1 MSRSTLPG
9 RPGAAV
15 NLRRGTA
22 CVAVAALATLAT
34 AAGCKSD
41 SSSGNGGNSGDSL
54 SSKTVQLIT
63 GVKDDPFYITM
74 TCGAQSEAQK
84 LGVKFKADG
93 SAQWDVSVQRPI
105 VDSVAATRPAALLIA
120 PVDTDALT
128 PDIKQM
134 QDGGTK
140 VVLVDT
146 AVTDTSIGVSRI
158 SSDNEAG
165 GKTAADALAKEMG
178 DKGSAIVISV
188 KPGVST
194 TDARIKGFDDQMKA
208 AHPGITLLPVQYDN
222 DDPAKAA
229 SIVQSTIAAHPD
241 LGGVFADNV
250 KTAEGVAAGVNQ
262 AGKKGQIK
270 ISAFDAGPQQV
281 QDLQNGTVQVLIA
294 QDPASIG
301 KQGVDQ
307 AVAAIQG
314 KSVQATIGTTLVA
327 ITAENMKDPNVS
339 KYFYKGSC

>member
-1 MSRSTLPG
+1 MRTTTPPHRSGPMTGSRG
-9 RPGAAV
+9 R
-15 NLRRGTA
+15 TA
-22 CVAVAALATLAT
+22 LVAVSALAMLAA
-34 AAGCKSD
+34 AAGCGKSGT
-41 SSSGNGGNSGDSL
+41 STGGTSGEAL

-74 TCGAQSEAQK
+74 TCGAQAEAKQ

-105 VDSVAATRPAALLIA
+105 VDSVAATKPAGLLIA

-165 GKTAADALAKEMG
+165 GKTAADALAKEMS

-194 TDARIKGFDDQMKA
+194 TDARIKGFTDQIKS
-208 AHPGITLLPVQYDN
+208 AHSGITLLPVQYDN

-314 KSVQATIGTTLVA
+314 KQVQASIGTTLVA
-327 ITAENMKDPNVS
+327 ITPQNMNDPNVT

>member
-1 MSRSTLPG
+1 MRI
-9 RPGAAV
+9 
-15 NLRRGTA
+15 RRTA
-22 CVAVAALATLAT
+22 CVAVTVSAVLLAA
-34 AAGCKSD
+34 AACGKSN
-41 SSSGNGGNSGDSL
+41 SGGSSGGGGSGDL
-54 SSKTVQLIT
+54 SSKTVQLIV

-74 TCGAQSEAQK
+74 ICGAQEEAKKQ
-84 LGVKFKADG
+84 GVKFSSNG
-93 SAQWDVSVQRPI
+93 SAQWDVSQQRPI
-105 VDSVAATRPAALLIA
+105 IDSVASTKPAALLIS
-120 PVDTDALT
+120 PVDSDALS
-128 PDIKQM
+128 PDLKQM
-134 QDGGTK
+134 QGAGTK

-146 AVTDTSIGVSRI
+146 TVSDSSIGVSRI

-194 TDARIKGFDDQMKA
+194 TDARIKGFQDQIKST
-208 AHPGITLLPVQYDN
+208 HPNITLLPVQYDN

-229 SIVQSTIAAHPD
+229 QLIQSTVAAHPD
-241 LGGVFADNV
+241 LAGVFADNV

-262 AGKKGQIK
+262 AGKKGAIK

-281 QDLQNGTVQVLIA
+281 QDLKSGTVQVLIA
-294 QDPASIG
+294 QDPGNIG
-301 KQGVDQ
+301 VQGVQQ

-314 KSVQATIGTTLVA
+314 KSVQASIGTTLVA
-327 ITAENMKDPNVS
+327 ITASNMNDPNVS

>member
-1 MSRSTLPG
+1 MRI
-9 RPGAAV
+9 
-15 NLRRGTA
+15 RRTA
-22 CVAVAALATLAT
+22 CVAVTVSAVLLA
-34 AAGCKSD
+34 AAGCGK
-41 SSSGNGGNSGDSL
+41 SSSGGNGGGSGDL
-54 SSKTVQLIT
+54 SGKTVQLIV

-74 TCGAQSEAQK
+74 ICGAQEEAKKQ
-84 LGVKFKADG
+84 GVKFSSNG
-93 SAQWDVSVQRPI
+93 SAQWDVSQQRPI
-105 VDSVAATRPAALLIA
+105 IDSVAATKPAGLLIS
-120 PVDTDALT
+120 PVDTDALS
-128 PDIKQM
+128 PDLKQM
-134 QDGGTK
+134 QSAGTK

-146 AVTDTSIGVSRI
+146 TVSDNSIGVSRI

-178 DKGSAIVISV
+178 DKGSAIVVSV

-194 TDARIKGFDDQMKA
+194 TDARIKGFEAQIKA
-208 AHPGITLLPVQYDN
+208 AHPNITLLPVQYDN

-229 SIVQSTIAAHPD
+229 QIVQSTVAAHPD
-241 LGGVFADNV
+241 LAGVFADNV

-262 AGKKGQIK
+262 AGKKGAIK

-281 QDLQNGTVQVLIA
+281 QDLKNGTVQVLIA

-301 KQGVDQ
+301 VQGVQQ

-327 ITAENMKDPNVS
+327 ITASNMNDPSVS

>member
-1 MSRSTLPG
+1 MRI
-9 RPGAAV
+9 
-15 NLRRGTA
+15 RRRA
-22 CVAVAALATLAT
+22 CVAVTVSAVLLA
-34 AAGCKSD
+34 AAGCGK
-41 SSSGNGGNSGDSL
+41 SSSGVNGGGSGDL
-54 SSKTVQLIT
+54 WGKTVQLIV

-74 TCGAQSEAQK
+74 ICGAQEEAKKQ
-84 LGVKFKADG
+84 GVKFSANG
-93 SAQWDVSVQRPI
+93 SAEWDVSQQRPI
-105 VDSVAATRPAALLIA
+105 IDSVASTKPAALLIS
-120 PVDTDALT
+120 PVDSDALS
-128 PDIKQM
+128 PDLKQM
-134 QDGGTK
+134 QGAGTK

-146 AVTDTSIGVSRI
+146 TVSDSSIGVSRI

-194 TDARIKGFDDQMKA
+194 TDARIKGFQAQVKA
-208 AHPGITLLPVQYDN
+208 THPGITLLPVQYDN

-229 SIVQSTIAAHPD
+229 QIVQATIAAHPD

-262 AGKKGQIK
+262 AGKKGAIK

-301 KQGVDQ
+301 AQGVQQ

-314 KSVQATIGTTLVA
+314 KSVQASIGTKLVA
-327 ITAENMKDPNVS
+327 ITSANMNDPDVS

>member
-1 MSRSTLPG
+1 MYPRA
-9 RPGAAV
+9 RAYVAIAA
-15 NLRRGTA
+15 A
-22 CVAVAALATLAT
+22 ATLVA
-34 AAGCKSD
+34 AAGCSKST
-41 SSSGNGGNSGDSL
+41 SNSGSGGGSTDL
-54 SSKTVQLIT
+54 SSKTVELIV

-74 TCGAQSEAQK
+74 TCGAQAEASK
-84 LGVKFKADG
+84 LGVKFKSDG
-93 SAQWDVSVQRPI
+93 SAQWDVSQQRPI
-105 VDSVAATRPAALLIA
+105 IDSVAATKPAGLLIS

-128 PDIKQM
+128 PDLKQM
-134 QDGGTK
+134 QDAGSK

-146 AVTDTSIGVSRI
+146 TVTDTSIGVSRI
-158 SSDNEAG
+158 SSDNAAG

-178 DKGSAIVISV
+178 DTGSAIVISV

-194 TDARIKGFDDQMKA
+194 TDARIKGFQDQIKA
-208 AHPGITLLPVQYDN
+208 AHPNITLLPVQYDN

-229 SIVQSTIAAHPD
+229 QIVQATIAAHPD

-262 AGKKGQIK
+262 AGKKGKIK

-281 QDLQNGTVQVLIA
+281 QDLQSGTVQVLIA

-301 KQGVDQ
+301 VQGVDQ
-307 AVAAIQG
+307 AVAAIKGQP
-314 KSVQATIGTTLVA
+314 VTANIGTTLVA
-327 ITAENMKDPNVS
+327 ITSENMNDPNVS

>member
-1 MSRSTLPG
+1 MRI
-9 RPGAAV
+9 
-15 NLRRGTA
+15 RRTA
-22 CVAVAALATLAT
+22 CVAVTVSAVLLAA
-34 AAGCKSD
+34 AACGKSN
-41 SSSGNGGNSGDSL
+41 SGGSSGGGGSGDL
-54 SSKTVQLIT
+54 SSKTVQLIV

-74 TCGAQSEAQK
+74 ICGAQEEAKKQ
-84 LGVKFKADG
+84 GVKFSSNG
-93 SAQWDVSVQRPI
+93 SAQWDVSQQRPI
-105 VDSVAATRPAALLIA
+105 IDSVASTKPAALLIS
-120 PVDTDALT
+120 PVDSDALS
-128 PDIKQM
+128 PDLKQM
-134 QDGGTK
+134 QGAGTK

-146 AVTDTSIGVSRI
+146 TVSDSSIGVSRI

-194 TDARIKGFDDQMKA
+194 TDARIKGFQDQIKS
-208 AHPGITLLPVQYDN
+208 AHPNITLLPVQYDN

-229 SIVQSTIAAHPD
+229 QLVQSTVAAHPD
-241 LGGVFADNV
+241 LAGVFADNV

-262 AGKKGQIK
+262 AGKKGAIK

-281 QDLQNGTVQVLIA
+281 QDLKNGTVQVLIA
-294 QDPASIG
+294 QDPGNIG
-301 KQGVDQ
+301 VQGVQQ

-314 KSVQATIGTTLVA
+314 KSVQASIGTTLVA
-327 ITAENMKDPNVS
+327 ITASNMNDPNVS

>member
-1 MSRSTLPG
+1 MRIRRTAY
-9 RPGAAV
+9 AAV
-15 NLRRGTA
+15 
-22 CVAVAALATLAT
+22 AVSALVLA
-34 AAGCKSD
+34 AAGCGGKSNSS
-41 SSSGNGGNSGDSL
+41 SSSGGGGSDL
-54 SSKTVQLIT
+54 SSKTVELIV

-74 TCGAQSEAQK
+74 TCGAQAEAQK
-84 LGVKFKADG
+84 QGVKFASNG
-93 SAQWDVSVQRPI
+93 SAQWDVSQQRPI
-105 VDSVAATRPAALLIA
+105 IDSVAATKPAGLLIS

-128 PDIKQM
+128 PDLKQM
-134 QDGGTK
+134 QSAGTK

-146 AVTDTSIGVSRI
+146 TVTDTSVGVSRI

-165 GKTAADALAKEMG
+165 GKTAADALAKLMG

-194 TDARIKGFDDQMKA
+194 TDARIKGFQDQIKA
-208 AHPGITLLPVQYDN
+208 AHPGISLLPVQYDN

-229 SIVQSTIAAHPD
+229 QILQSTVAAHPD

-281 QDLQNGTVQVLIA
+281 QDLKNGTVQVLIA
-294 QDPASIG
+294 QDPANIG
-301 KQGVDQ
+301 VQGVQQ

-327 ITAENMKDPNVS
+327 ITADNMNDPNVS

>member
-1 MSRSTLPG
+1 MGT
-9 RPGAAV
+9 
-15 NLRRGTA
+15 RRTA
-22 CVAVAALATLAT
+22 CVAVAALAMVTA
-34 AAGCKSD
+34 AAGCGKSN
-41 SSSGNGGNSGDSL
+41 SSTGGSSGGSL

-63 GVKDDPFYITM
+63 GVKNDPFYITM
-74 TCGAQSEAQK
+74 TCAAQTEAKK

-93 SAQWDVSVQRPI
+93 SAQWDVSLQRPI
-105 VDSVAATRPAALLIA
+105 IDSVAATKPDGLLIA

-128 PDIKQM
+128 PDLKQM
-134 QDGGTK
+134 QSAGTK

-194 TDARIKGFDDQMKA
+194 TDARIKGFTDQMKN
-208 AHPGITLLPVQYDN
+208 AHSGITLLPVQYDN
-222 DDPAKAA
+222 DDPAKAT

-250 KTAEGVAAGVNQ
+250 NTAEGVAAGVNQ

-294 QDPASIG
+294 QDPGSIG
-301 KQGVDQ
+301 RQGVDQ

-314 KSVQATIGTTLVA
+314 KPVQATIGTDLVA
-327 ITAENMKDPNVS
+327 ITPDNMKDPNVT
-339 KYFYKGSC
+339 KYFYQGSC

>member
-1 MSRSTLPG
+1 MYPRA
-9 RPGAAV
+9 RAYVAIAA
-15 NLRRGTA
+15 A
-22 CVAVAALATLAT
+22 ATLVA
-34 AAGCKSD
+34 AAGCSKSN
-41 SSSGNGGNSGDSL
+41 SSNSGGGGSTDL
-54 SSKTVQLIT
+54 SSKTVELIV

-74 TCGAQSEAQK
+74 TCGAQAEAQK
-84 LGVKFKADG
+84 LGVKFKSDG
-93 SAQWDVSVQRPI
+93 SAQWDVSQQRPI
-105 VDSVAATRPAALLIA
+105 IDSVAATKPAGLLIS

-128 PDIKQM
+128 PDLKQM
-134 QDGGTK
+134 QDAGSK

-146 AVTDTSIGVSRI
+146 TVTDSSIGVSRI

-178 DKGSAIVISV
+178 DTGSAIVISV

-194 TDARIKGFDDQMKA
+194 TDARIKGFQDQIKA
-208 AHPGITLLPVQYDN
+208 AHPNITLLPVQYDN

-229 SIVQSTIAAHPD
+229 QIVQATVAAHPD

-262 AGKKGQIK
+262 AGKKGKIK

-281 QDLQNGTVQVLIA
+281 QDLQSGTVQVLIA

-301 KQGVDQ
+301 VQGVDQ
-307 AVAAIQG
+307 AVAAIKG
-314 KSVQATIGTTLVA
+314 EPVKASIGTTLVA
-327 ITAENMKDPNVS
+327 ITSENMGDPNVS

>member
-1 MSRSTLPG
+1 M
-9 RPGAAV
+9 
-15 NLRRGTA
+15 
-22 CVAVAALATLAT
+22 AVAALTVVAA
-34 AAGCKSD
+34 AAGCGK
-41 SSSGNGGNSGDSL
+41 SSSSTGGSSGGSL
-54 SSKTVQLIT
+54 SGKTVELIT
-63 GVKDDPFYITM
+63 GVKSDPFYITM
-74 TCGAQSEAQK
+74 TCAAQQEAQK
-84 LGVKFKADG
+84 QGVKFKADG
-93 SAQWDVSVQRPI
+93 SAQWDVSLQRPI
-105 VDSVAATRPAALLIA
+105 IDSVAATQPAALLIS

-128 PDIKQM
+128 PDIQQM
-134 QDGGTK
+134 QGAGTK

-146 AVTDTSIGVSRI
+146 SVTDNSVGVSRI

-194 TDARIKGFDDQMKA
+194 TDARIKGFNDQMKA

-222 DDPAKAA
+222 DDPAKAT

-250 KTAEGVAAGVNQ
+250 NTAEGVAAGVTQ

-281 QDLQNGTVQVLIA
+281 DDLKNGTVQVLIA

-301 KQGVDQ
+301 RQGVDQ

-314 KSVQATIGTTLVA
+314 KSVQATIGTDLVA
-327 ITAENMKDPNVS
+327 ITSQNLNDPSVS
-339 KYFYKGSC
+339 KYFYKESC

>member
-1 MSRSTLPG
+1 MRI
-9 RPGAAV
+9 
-15 NLRRGTA
+15 RRTA
-22 CVAVAALATLAT
+22 CVAVAVSAVLLA
-34 AAGCKSD
+34 AAGCGK
-41 SSSGNGGNSGDSL
+41 SSSGGNSGGGSGDL
-54 SSKTVQLIT
+54 SSKTVQLIV

-74 TCGAQSEAQK
+74 ICGAKAEAQK
-84 LGVKFKADG
+84 QGVKFSSNG
-93 SAQWDVSVQRPI
+93 SAQWDVSQQRPI
-105 VDSVAATRPAALLIA
+105 IDSVAATKPAALLIS
-120 PVDTDALT
+120 PVDTDALS
-128 PDIKQM
+128 PDLKQM
-134 QDGGTK
+134 QGAGTK

-146 AVTDTSIGVSRI
+146 TVSDSSIGVSRI

-194 TDARIKGFDDQMKA
+194 TDARIKGFEAQIKS

-229 SIVQSTIAAHPD
+229 QILQSTVAAHPD

-294 QDPASIG
+294 QDPANIG
-301 KQGVDQ
+301 VQGVQQ

-314 KSVQATIGTTLVA
+314 KSVQAAIGTTLVA
-327 ITAENMKDPNVS
+327 ITASNMNDPNVS

>member
-1 MSRSTLPG
+1 
-9 RPGAAV
+9 
-15 NLRRGTA
+15 
-22 CVAVAALATLAT
+22 VAVATLATLAA
-34 AAGCKSD
+34 AAGCG
-41 SSSGNGGNSGDSL
+41 SSNSSTGAATGGSL
-54 SSKTVQLIT
+54 SDKTVQLIT

-74 TCGAQSEAQK
+74 TCGAQDEAKK

-93 SAQWDVSVQRPI
+93 SAQWDVSLQRPI
-105 VDSVAATRPAALLIA
+105 IDSVAATKPAGLLIA
-120 PVDTDALT
+120 PVDSDALT

-134 QDGGTK
+134 QSGGTK

-146 AVTDTSIGVSRI
+146 AVSDTSVGISRI
-158 SSDNEAG
+158 SSDNAAG
-165 GKTAADALAKEMG
+165 GKTAADALAKEMSE
-178 DKGSAIVISV
+178 KGSAIVISV

-194 TDARIKGFDDQMKA
+194 TDARIKGFTDQMKA
-208 AHPGITLLPVQYDN
+208 AHQGITLLPVQYDN

-294 QDPASIG
+294 QDPSSIG

-314 KSVQATIGTTLVA
+314 KSVQADIGTTLVA
-327 ITAENMKDPNVS
+327 ITPENMNDPNVT

>member
-1 MSRSTLPG
+1 MRIRRTAY
-9 RPGAAV
+9 AAV
-15 NLRRGTA
+15 T
-22 CVAVAALATLAT
+22 VSAVLLA
-34 AAGCKSD
+34 AAGCGGKSNSG
-41 SSSGNGGNSGDSL
+41 SSSGGGNDL
-54 SSKTVQLIT
+54 SSKTVQLIV

-74 TCGAQSEAQK
+74 ICGAQEEAKKQ
-84 LGVKFKADG
+84 GVKFSSNG
-93 SAQWDVSVQRPI
+93 SAQWDVSQQRPI
-105 VDSVAATRPAALLIA
+105 IDSVAATKPAALLIS

-128 PDIKQM
+128 PDLKQM
-134 QDGGTK
+134 QSAGTK

-146 AVTDTSIGVSRI
+146 TVSDSSIGVSRI

-194 TDARIKGFDDQMKA
+194 TDARIKGFQDQIKA
-208 AHPGITLLPVQYDN
+208 AHPNITLLPVQYD
-222 DDPAKAA
+222 DDQPAKAA
-229 SIVQSTIAAHPD
+229 QIIQSTVAAHPD
-241 LGGVFADNV
+241 LAGVFADNV

-281 QDLQNGTVQVLIA
+281 EDLKNGTVQVLIA

-301 KQGVDQ
+301 VQGVQQ

-314 KSVQATIGTTLVA
+314 KSVQANIGTTLVA
-327 ITAENMKDPNVS
+327 ITQSNMTDPNVS

>member
-1 MSRSTLPG
+1 MGTMGKAMKVAVLALLLLP
-9 RPGAAV
+9 A
-15 NLRRGTA
+15 TA
-22 CVAVAALATLAT
+22 C
-34 AAGCKSD
+34 GKSGTGTGTG
-41 SSSGNGGNSGDSL
+41 SGSGNLSG
-54 SSKTVQLIT
+54 KTVQLIV

-74 TCGAQSEAQK
+74 TCGAQAEAQK
-84 LGVKFKADG
+84 EGVKFSANG
-93 SAQWDVSVQRPI
+93 SAQWDVSQQRPI
-105 VDSVAATRPAALLIA
+105 IDSVAATKPAGLLIS

-128 PDIKQM
+128 PDLKQL

-146 AVTDTSIGVSRI
+146 TVSDSSIGVSRI

-165 GKTAADALAKEMG
+165 GKTAADALAKQMG

-194 TDARIKGFDDQMKA
+194 TDARIKGFQDQIKA
-208 AHPGITLLPVQYDN
+208 AHPNITLLPVQYDN

-229 SIVQSTIAAHPD
+229 QIVQSTVAAHPD
-241 LGGVFADNV
+241 LAGVFADNV

-262 AGKKGQIK
+262 AGKKGAIK
-270 ISAFDAGPQQV
+270 ISAFDAGPTQV
-281 QDLQNGTVQVLIA
+281 QDLKNGTVQVLIA
-294 QDPASIG
+294 QDPAAIG
-301 KQGVDQ
+301 VQGVQQ

-314 KSVQATIGTTLVA
+314 KPVQASIGTTLVA
-327 ITAENMKDPNVS
+327 ITSDNMNDPNVS

>member
-1 MSRSTLPG
+1 MRIRRT
-9 RPGAAV
+9 AV
-15 NLRRGTA
+15 
-22 CVAVAALATLAT
+22 VAVTVSAVLVA
-34 AAGCKSD
+34 AAGCGKSN
-41 SSSGNGGNSGDSL
+41 SGGSSGASGDSGGL
-54 SSKTVQLIT
+54 SGKTVQLIV

-74 TCGAQSEAQK
+74 ICGAQAEAQK
-84 LGVKFKADG
+84 QGVKFSSNG
-93 SAQWDVSVQRPI
+93 SAQWDVSQQRPI
-105 VDSVAATRPAALLIA
+105 VDSVAATKPAAVLIS
-120 PVDTDALT
+120 PVDSEALT
-128 PDIKQM
+128 PDLKQM
-134 QDGGTK
+134 QGAGTK

-146 AVTDTSIGVSRI
+146 TVSDSSIGVSRI

-194 TDARIKGFDDQMKA
+194 TDARIKGFEAQIKA
-208 AHPGITLLPVQYDN
+208 AHPNITLLPVQYDN
-222 DDPAKAA
+222 DDPAKAGQILTA
-229 SIVQSTIAAHPD
+229 TVAAHPD

-250 KTAEGVAAGVNQ
+250 KTAEGVAAGVTQ

-281 QDLQNGTVQVLIA
+281 QDLKSGTVQVLIA
-294 QDPASIG
+294 QDPAAIG
-301 KQGVDQ
+301 VQGVQQ

-314 KSVQATIGTTLVA
+314 KSVQANIGTTLVA
-327 ITAENMKDPNVS
+327 ITASNMNDPNVS

>member
-1 MSRSTLPG
+1 MRIRRTAY
-9 RPGAAV
+9 AAV
-15 NLRRGTA
+15 T
-22 CVAVAALATLAT
+22 VSAVLLA
-34 AAGCKSD
+34 AAGCGGKSNSG
-41 SSSGNGGNSGDSL
+41 SSSGGGNDL
-54 SSKTVQLIT
+54 SSKTVQLIV

-74 TCGAQSEAQK
+74 ICGAQEEAKKQ
-84 LGVKFKADG
+84 GVKFSSNG
-93 SAQWDVSVQRPI
+93 SAQWDVSQQRPI
-105 VDSVAATRPAALLIA
+105 IDSVAATKPAALLIS

-128 PDIKQM
+128 PDLKQM
-134 QDGGTK
+134 QSAGTK

-146 AVTDTSIGVSRI
+146 TVSDSSIGVSRI

-194 TDARIKGFDDQMKA
+194 TDARIKGFQDQIKA
-208 AHPGITLLPVQYDN
+208 AHPNITLLPVQYD
-222 DDPAKAA
+222 DDQPQKAA
-229 SIVQSTIAAHPD
+229 QIIQSTVAAHPD
-241 LGGVFADNV
+241 LAGVFADNV

-281 QDLQNGTVQVLIA
+281 EDLKNGTVQVLIA

-301 KQGVDQ
+301 VQGVQQ

-314 KSVQATIGTTLVA
+314 KSVQANIGTTLVA
-327 ITAENMKDPNVS
+327 ITQSNMTDPNVS

>member
-1 MSRSTLPG
+1 MRI
-9 RPGAAV
+9 
-15 NLRRGTA
+15 RRTA
-22 CVAVAALATLAT
+22 CVAVTVSAVLLA
-34 AAGCKSD
+34 AAGCGK
-41 SSSGNGGNSGDSL
+41 SSSGGNGGGSGDL
-54 SSKTVQLIT
+54 SGKTVQLIV

-74 TCGAQSEAQK
+74 ICGAQEEAKKQ
-84 LGVKFKADG
+84 GVKFSSNG
-93 SAQWDVSVQRPI
+93 SAQWDVSQQRPI
-105 VDSVAATRPAALLIA
+105 IDSVAATKPAGLLIS
-120 PVDTDALT
+120 PVDTDALS
-128 PDIKQM
+128 PDLKQM
-134 QDGGTK
+134 QSAGTK

-146 AVTDTSIGVSRI
+146 TVSDNSIGVSRI

-178 DKGSAIVISV
+178 DKGSAIVVSV

-194 TDARIKGFDDQMKA
+194 TDARIKGFEAQIKA
-208 AHPGITLLPVQYDN
+208 AHPNITLLPVQYDN

-229 SIVQSTIAAHPD
+229 QIVQSTVAAHPD
-241 LGGVFADNV
+241 LAGVFADNV

-262 AGKKGQIK
+262 AGKKGAIK

-281 QDLQNGTVQVLIA
+281 QDLKNGTVQVLIA

-301 KQGVDQ
+301 VQGVQQ

-327 ITAENMKDPNVS
+327 ITASNMNDPNVS

>member
-1 MSRSTLPG
+1 MRTAY
-9 RPGAAV
+9 AAIAV
-15 NLRRGTA
+15 TA
-22 CVAVAALATLAT
+22 TILAT
-34 AAGCKSD
+34 AGCGNSNSGG
-41 SSSGNGGNSGDSL
+41 SSSGSGDL
-54 SSKTVQLIT
+54 SGKTVQLIT

-74 TCGAQSEAQK
+74 TCGAQEEAKK
-84 LGVKFKADG
+84 LGVQFKSNG
-93 SAQWDVSVQRPI
+93 SAQWDVSQQRPI
-105 VDSVAATRPAALLIA
+105 IDSVGATKPAGLLIS

-128 PDIKQM
+128 PDLKQL
-134 QDGGTK
+134 QDSGTK

-146 AVTDTSIGVSRI
+146 TVTNPAIGISRI
-158 SSDNEAG
+158 SSDNLAG

-194 TDARIKGFDDQMKA
+194 TDARIKGFQDQIKA
-208 AHPGITLLPVQYDN
+208 AHPNITLLPVQYDN

-229 SIVQSTIAAHPD
+229 QILQATLAAHPD
-241 LGGVFADNV
+241 LTGVFADNV

-262 AGKKGQIK
+262 AGKKGTVK

-281 QDLQNGTVQVLIA
+281 EDLKNGTVQVLIA

-301 KQGVDQ
+301 VQGVDQ

-314 KSVQATIGTTLVA
+314 KSVQANIGTTLVA
-327 ITAENMKDPNVS
+327 ITAQNMTDPNVS

>member
-1 MSRSTLPG
+1 MRIRRTAY
-9 RPGAAV
+9 AAV
-15 NLRRGTA
+15 AGFS
-22 CVAVAALATLAT
+22 AVLLA
-34 AAGCKSD
+34 AAGCGGKSNSGST
-41 SSSGNGGNSGDSL
+41 SSGGNSGDL
-54 SSKTVQLIT
+54 SSKTVNLVV
-63 GVKDDPFYITM
+63 GVKGDPFYITM
-74 TCGAQSEAQK
+74 ICAAQAEAKK
-84 LGVKFKADG
+84 LGIKFQSDG
-93 SAQWDVSVQRPI
+93 SAQWDVSQQRPI
-105 VDSVAATRPAALLIA
+105 INSVAATKPAGLLIS

-128 PDIKQM
+128 PDLKQL

-146 AVTDTSIGVSRI
+146 TVSDSSIGVSRI

-165 GKTAADALAKEMG
+165 GKTAADALAKQMG

-194 TDARIKGFDDQMKA
+194 TDARIKGFQDQIKA
-208 AHPGITLLPVQYDN
+208 AHPNITLLPVQYDN
-222 DDPAKAA
+222 DDPAKATQ
-229 SIVQSTIAAHPD
+229 IIQSTVAAHPD

-250 KTAEGVAAGVNQ
+250 KTAEGVAAGVTA

-270 ISAFDAGPQQV
+270 VSAFDAGPQQV

-294 QDPASIG
+294 QDPGDIG
-301 KQGVDQ
+301 VQGVQQ

-314 KSVQATIGTTLVA
+314 KSVQASIGTKLVA
-327 ITAENMKDPNVS
+327 ITSENMNDPSVS

>member
-1 MSRSTLPG
+1 MG
-9 RPGAAV
+9 KAMK
-15 NLRRGTA
+15 
-22 CVAVAALATLAT
+22 VAVLALLLLAPAACGKTGT
-34 AAGCKSD
+34 
-41 SSSGNGGNSGDSL
+41 SSGSSGSGDL
-54 SSKTVQLIT
+54 SSKTVQLIV

-74 TCGAQSEAQK
+74 TCGAQAEAQK
-84 LGVKFKADG
+84 EGVKFSANG
-93 SAQWDVSVQRPI
+93 SAQWDVSQQRPI
-105 VDSVAATRPAALLIA
+105 IDSVAATKPAGLLIS

-128 PDIKQM
+128 PDLKQL

-146 AVTDTSIGVSRI
+146 AVSDSAIGVSRI

-165 GKTAADALAKEMG
+165 GKTAADALAKQMG

-188 KPGVST
+188 KPGIST
-194 TDARIKGFDDQMKA
+194 TDARIKGFQDQIKA
-208 AHPGITLLPVQYDN
+208 AHPNITLLPVQYDN

-229 SIVQSTIAAHPD
+229 QLVQATIAAHPD
-241 LGGVFADNV
+241 LAGVFADNV

-262 AGKKGQIK
+262 AGKKGAIK

-281 QDLQNGTVQVLIA
+281 QDLKNGTVQVLIA
-294 QDPASIG
+294 QDPAGIG
-301 KQGVDQ
+301 VQGVDQ

-314 KSVQATIGTTLVA
+314 KPVRASIGTTLVA
-327 ITAENMKDPNVS
+327 ITADNMNDPNVS

>member
-1 MSRSTLPG
+1 MRI
-9 RPGAAV
+9 
-15 NLRRGTA
+15 RRTA
-22 CVAVAALATLAT
+22 CVAVTVSAVLLAA
-34 AAGCKSD
+34 AACGK
-41 SSSGNGGNSGDSL
+41 SSSGGSSSGGGSGDL
-54 SSKTVQLIT
+54 SSKTVQLIV

-74 TCGAQSEAQK
+74 ICGAQEEAKKQ
-84 LGVKFKADG
+84 GVKFSSNG
-93 SAQWDVSVQRPI
+93 SAQWDVSQQRPI
-105 VDSVAATRPAALLIA
+105 IDSVAATKPAALLIS
-120 PVDTDALT
+120 PVDSDALT
-128 PDIKQM
+128 PDLKQM
-134 QDGGTK
+134 ASAGTK

-146 AVTDTSIGVSRI
+146 TVSDTSVGVSRI

-194 TDARIKGFDDQMKA
+194 TDARIKGFQDQIKS
-208 AHPGITLLPVQYDN
+208 AHPNITLLPVQYDN

-229 SIVQSTIAAHPD
+229 QILQSTVAAHPD
-241 LGGVFADNV
+241 LAGVFADNV

-262 AGKKGQIK
+262 AGKKGAIK

-281 QDLQNGTVQVLIA
+281 QDLKNGTVQVLIA
-294 QDPASIG
+294 QDPGNIG
-301 KQGVDQ
+301 VQGVQQ

-327 ITAENMKDPNVS
+327 ITASNMNDPNVS

>member
-1 MSRSTLPG
+1 MGT
-9 RPGAAV
+9 
-15 NLRRGTA
+15 RRTA
-22 CVAVAALATLAT
+22 CVAVAALTVVAA
-34 AAGCKSD
+34 AAGCGK
-41 SSSGNGGNSGDSL
+41 SSSSTGGSSGGSL
-54 SSKTVQLIT
+54 SGKTVELIT
-63 GVKDDPFYITM
+63 GVKSDPFYITM
-74 TCGAQSEAQK
+74 TCAAQQEAQK
-84 LGVKFKADG
+84 QGVKFKADG
-93 SAQWDVSVQRPI
+93 SAQWDVSLQRPI
-105 VDSVAATRPAALLIA
+105 IDSVAATQPAALLIS

-128 PDIKQM
+128 PDIQQM
-134 QDGGTK
+134 QGAGTK

-146 AVTDTSIGVSRI
+146 SVTDNSVGVSRI

-194 TDARIKGFDDQMKA
+194 TDARIKGFNDQMKA

-222 DDPAKAA
+222 DDPAKAT

-250 KTAEGVAAGVNQ
+250 NTAEGVAAGVTQ

-281 QDLQNGTVQVLIA
+281 DDLKNGTVQVLIA

-301 KQGVDQ
+301 RQGVDQ

-314 KSVQATIGTTLVA
+314 KSVQATIGTDLVA
-327 ITAENMKDPNVS
+327 ITSQNLNDPSVS
-339 KYFYKGSC
+339 KYFYKESC

>member
-1 MSRSTLPG
+1 MRI
-9 RPGAAV
+9 
-15 NLRRGTA
+15 RRTA
-22 CVAVAALATLAT
+22 CVAVTVSAVLLAA
-34 AAGCKSD
+34 AACGK
-41 SSSGNGGNSGDSL
+41 SSSGGSSSGGGSGDL
-54 SSKTVQLIT
+54 SSKTVQLIV

-74 TCGAQSEAQK
+74 ICGAQEEAKKQ
-84 LGVKFKADG
+84 GVKFTSNG
-93 SAQWDVSVQRPI
+93 SAQWDVSQQRPI
-105 VDSVAATRPAALLIA
+105 IDSVAATKPAALLIS
-120 PVDTDALT
+120 PVDTDALS
-128 PDIKQM
+128 PDLKQM
-134 QDGGTK
+134 QSAGTK

-146 AVTDTSIGVSRI
+146 TVSDSSIGVSRI

-188 KPGVST
+188 KPGIST
-194 TDARIKGFDDQMKA
+194 TDARIKGFQDQIKA
-208 AHPGITLLPVQYDN
+208 SHPNITLLPVQYDN

-229 SIVQSTIAAHPD
+229 QILQSTVAAHPD
-241 LGGVFADNV
+241 LAGVFADNV

-262 AGKKGQIK
+262 AGKKGAIK

-281 QDLQNGTVQVLIA
+281 QDLKNGTVQVLIA
-294 QDPASIG
+294 QDPGNIG
-301 KQGVDQ
+301 VQGVQQ

-327 ITAENMKDPNVS
+327 ITASNMNDPNVS

>member
-1 MSRSTLPG
+1 MRI
-9 RPGAAV
+9 RRAA
-15 NLRRGTA
+15 G
-22 CVAVAALATLAT
+22 VAVTVSAVLLA
-34 AAGCKSD
+34 AAGCGGKSNSG
-41 SSSGNGGNSGDSL
+41 SSSGGGGNSNDL
-54 SSKTVQLIT
+54 SSKTVQLIV

-74 TCGAQSEAQK
+74 ICGAQAEAQK
-84 LGVKFKADG
+84 QGVKFSSNG
-93 SAQWDVSVQRPI
+93 SAQWDVSQQRPI
-105 VDSVAATRPAALLIA
+105 IDSVAATKPAALLIS
-120 PVDTDALT
+120 PVDSDALT
-128 PDIKQM
+128 PDLKQM
-134 QDGGTK
+134 ASAGTK

-146 AVTDTSIGVSRI
+146 TVSDTSVGVSRI

-194 TDARIKGFDDQMKA
+194 TDARIKGFQDQIKS

-229 SIVQSTIAAHPD
+229 QILQSTVAAHPD

-262 AGKKGQIK
+262 AGKKGAIK

-281 QDLQNGTVQVLIA
+281 QDLKNGTVQVLIA
-294 QDPASIG
+294 QDPGDIG
-301 KQGVDQ
+301 VQGVQQ
-307 AVAAIQG
+307 AVAAIKGQ
-314 KSVQATIGTTLVA
+314 SVKASIGTTLVA
-327 ITAENMKDPNVS
+327 ITQSNMNDPNVS

>member
-1 MSRSTLPG
+1 M
-9 RPGAAV
+9 
-15 NLRRGTA
+15 RREQLGKRRTT
-22 CVAVAALATLAT
+22 VITVAAT
-34 AAGCKSD
+34 ALLLTPAACGKSSPSGGDAGGAGAL
-41 SSSGNGGNSGDSL
+41 SG
-54 SSKTVQLIT
+54 KTVQLIV

-74 TCGAQSEAQK
+74 TCGAQAEAQK
-84 LGVKFKADG
+84 LGVQFKSNG
-93 SAQWDVSVQRPI
+93 SAQWDVSQQRPI
-105 VDSVAATRPAALLIA
+105 IDSVAATKPAGLLIS
-120 PVDTDALT
+120 PVDTDALS
-128 PDIKQM
+128 PDLKQM
-134 QDGGTK
+134 QSAGTK

-146 AVTDTSIGVSRI
+146 TVNDSSIGVSRI

-188 KPGVST
+188 KPGIST
-194 TDARIKGFDDQMKA
+194 TDARIKGFQDQIKA
-208 AHPGITLLPVQYDN
+208 SHPNITLLPVQYDN

-229 SIVQSTIAAHPD
+229 QIIQATIAAHPD
-241 LGGVFADNV
+241 LTGVFADNV

-262 AGKKGQIK
+262 AGKKGAIK

-301 KQGVDQ
+301 AQGVQQ

-314 KSVQATIGTTLVA
+314 KTVQANIGTTLVA
-327 ITAENMKDPNVS
+327 ITTQNMSDPGVS

>member
-1 MSRSTLPG
+1 MRI
-9 RPGAAV
+9 
-15 NLRRGTA
+15 RRTA
-22 CVAVAALATLAT
+22 CVAVTVSAVLL
-34 AAGCKSD
+34 AAGACGK
-41 SSSGNGGNSGDSL
+41 SSSGGSSSGGGSGDL
-54 SSKTVQLIT
+54 SSKTVQLIV

-74 TCGAQSEAQK
+74 ICVAQEEAKKQ
-84 LGVKFKADG
+84 GVKFSSNG
-93 SAQWDVSVQRPI
+93 SAQWDVSQQRPI
-105 VDSVAATRPAALLIA
+105 IDSVAATKPAALLIS
-120 PVDTDALT
+120 PVDSDALS
-128 PDIKQM
+128 PDLKQM
-134 QDGGTK
+134 QSAGTK

-146 AVTDTSIGVSRI
+146 TVSDNAIGVSRI

-194 TDARIKGFDDQMKA
+194 TDARIKGFQDQIKA
-208 AHPGITLLPVQYDN
+208 AHPSITLLPVQYDN

-229 SIVQSTIAAHPD
+229 QILQSTVAAHPD
-241 LGGVFADNV
+241 LAGVFADNV

-262 AGKKGQIK
+262 AGKKGAIK

-281 QDLQNGTVQVLIA
+281 QDLKSGTVQVLIA
-294 QDPASIG
+294 QDPGNIG
-301 KQGVDQ
+301 VQGVQQ

-314 KSVQATIGTTLVA
+314 KSVQASIGTTLVA
-327 ITAENMKDPNVS
+327 ITASNMNDPNVS

>member
-1 MSRSTLPG
+1 MRKIVK
-9 RPGAAV
+9 AAV
-15 NLRRGTA
+15 AVVGVPLLLAPAA
-22 CVAVAALATLAT
+22 C
-34 AAGCKSD
+34 SSS
-41 SSSGNGGNSGDSL
+41 SSSGGSSSGSGSGDL
-54 SSKTVQLIT
+54 SSKTVQLIV

-74 TCGAQSEAQK
+74 TCGAQAEAQK
-84 LGVKFKADG
+84 LGVKFSSNG
-93 SAQWDVSVQRPI
+93 SAQWDVSQQRPI
-105 VDSVAATRPAALLIA
+105 IDSVAATKPAGLLIS

-128 PDIKQM
+128 PDLKQM
-134 QDGGTK
+134 QDAGTK

-146 AVTDTSIGVSRI
+146 TVSDSSIGISRI

-165 GKTAADALAKEMG
+165 GKTAADALAKLMG

-194 TDARIKGFDDQMKA
+194 TDARIKGFQDQIKS

-229 SIVQSTIAAHPD
+229 QILQSTVAAHPD

-262 AGKKGQIK
+262 AGKKGTIK

-281 QDLQNGTVQVLIA
+281 QDLKNGTVQVLIA
-294 QDPASIG
+294 QDPAGIG
-301 KQGVDQ
+301 QQGVDQ
-307 AVAAIQG
+307 AVAGIQG
-314 KSVQATIGTTLVA
+314 KSVQANIGTTLVA
-327 ITAENMKDPNVS
+327 ITADNMNDPSVS

>member
-1 MSRSTLPG
+1 MYRRVRACLAI
-9 RPGAAV
+9 AA
-15 NLRRGTA
+15 T
-22 CVAVAALATLAT
+22 ATLFAT
-34 AAGCKSD
+34 GACGNSN
-41 SSSGNGGNSGDSL
+41 SGSGSSGSGSGDL
-54 SSKTVQLIT
+54 SGKTVELIT

-74 TCGAQSEAQK
+74 TCGAQDEAKK
-84 LGVKFKADG
+84 LGVKFKSDG
-93 SAQWDVSVQRPI
+93 SAQWDVSQQRPI
-105 VDSVAATRPAALLIA
+105 IDSVGATKPAGLLIS

-128 PDIKQM
+128 PDLKQM
-134 QDGGTK
+134 QDAGTK

-146 AVTDTSIGVSRI
+146 TVTDNSIGISRI

-178 DKGSAIVISV
+178 DKGSAIVVSV

-194 TDARIKGFDDQMKA
+194 TDARIKGFQNQMKA
-208 AHPGITLLPVQYDN
+208 AHPNITLLPVQYDN

-229 SIVQSTIAAHPD
+229 QIVQATIAAHPD

-262 AGKKGQIK
+262 AGKKGAIK

-301 KQGVDQ
+301 VQGVDQ

-314 KSVQATIGTTLVA
+314 KPVQASIGTTLVA
-327 ITAENMKDPNVS
+327 ITASNMSDPNVS